1 MAFKLAK
8 TIPLVQSDSS
18 VLAGIPILFLC
29 WISLLLGGT
38 VRRRQLSRKSDGGLQ
53 GKWSQGFRIG
63 REMGHR
69 SLPDKVAEEMTVQ
82 LRLAR
87 IFQSARPTTLLVNR
101 RLSAVV
107 GLSHSRHCRVV
118 RGYQPVAA
126 STPVALPTRSIAWR
140 GYNLAKNL
148 VITVQSTFLQGVRFA
163 IGEGSVFHLLLLRA
177 PLVRTR
183 LLEAGVDHV
192 LVILRQISQVAW
204 KNINLYLKAGLDLT
218 WTHLL
223 VIEVMA
229 YLVSIGHPGR
239 SWIEVGVLKKV
250 IFNPSHLNWCSQVK

>member
-1 MAFKLAK
+1 M
-8 TIPLVQSDSS
+8 
-18 VLAGIPILFLC
+18 
-29 WISLLLGGT
+29 LGGT

-69 SLPDKVAEEMTVQ
+69 SLPDKVTEEMTVE

-87 IFQSARPTTLLVNR
+87 IFHSPRPTTLLVNR

-107 GLSHSRHCRVV
+107 GLSHSGHCRVV

-140 GYNLAKNL
+140 GYNLAKYL

-177 PLVRTR
+177 PLVRTC

-204 KNINLYLKAGLDLT
+204 KNTIFYLKLA
-218 WTHLL
+218 WTL
-223 VIEVMA
+223 
-229 YLVSIGHPGR
+229 PGR
-239 SWIEVGVLKKV
+239 ICW
-250 IFNPSHLNWCSQVK
+250 

>member
-1 MAFKLAK
+1 M
-8 TIPLVQSDSS
+8 
-18 VLAGIPILFLC
+18 
-29 WISLLLGGT
+29 
-38 VRRRQLSRKSDGGLQ
+38 
-53 GKWSQGFRIG
+53 
-63 REMGHR
+63 
-69 SLPDKVAEEMTVQ
+69 
-82 LRLAR
+82 
-87 IFQSARPTTLLVNR
+87 
-101 RLSAVV
+101 
-107 GLSHSRHCRVV
+107 

-140 GYNLAKNL
+140 RGYNLAKNL
-148 VITVQSTFLQGVRFA
+148 VITVQSTFLQGVRLA

-177 PLVRTR
+177 PLVRTC

-204 KNINLYLKAGLDLT
+204 KNIILYVLKAGLDFT
-218 WTHLL
+218 WTLLL

-250 IFNPSHLNWCSQVK
+250 IFSPPHLNWCSQVK